1 MNNEIRTSVVDLKS
15 MKTLKTQSQPKRAL
29 GHVVLSATPRR
40 YPAQV
45 QTRVFVSATPTS
57 IVRSEVVRVTL
68 LSPWQM
74 MLARIVAAV
83 LVPAILLHPVAR
95 VYADEVVE
103 TTPVTIEEATPPAV
117 EESIAIPADV
127 AVPVEGDAVVETIP
141 QESEVTPPAEAQNE
155 SQVEA
160 PDSEASAGADI
171 PLGDIVIVGGSGAG
185 SSDVPV
191 LEATSTDEVLPS
203 DTPTLDDSASST
215 TEFINDGDA
224 TSTESLI
231 DDGATTTDEEI
242 APQETEEAPYMKSA
256 EEIAEDERL
265 KENRMRDQLRKEV
278 EQEFLRGCV
287 SFEASGYY
295 CLSNGARS
303 QTATSAPKEVV
314 TVESSDGVG
323 GDKEIFVVKN
333 GERKALTANNF
344 DDAFPTQDASGK
356 QFVWQG
362 MEGGRWQIF
371 TGSISA
377 TGTPEVARVTN
388 SRESNFNPKIDGEHI
403 VWQGWANENWE
414 IFLAT
419 KRDSQSP
426 FAGERLPEGNAL
438 LSVGPEWSVE
448 RLTDNSEHDM
458 FPSLHG
464 DIITWQSHE
473 GNDWVVYAYSISAQK
488 LTQLSSKGVKGE
500 HPRFAITWE
509 ERDAEGN
516 ARLIGYDPST
526 GEKTDLTS
534 EALKL
539 PQAPYRG
546 GNETPETQSEPA
558 TLPTNNGSSTPRG
571 EDEGGGDND
580 VLP

>member
-1 MNNEIRTSVVDLKS
+1 MPAMNNEIRTAVVDLKALRS
-15 MKTLKTQSQPKRAL
+15 HKRAG
-29 GHVVLSATPRR
+29 GHVVLPATPRR
-40 YPAQV
+40 YPAEAPV
-45 QTRVFVSATPTS
+45 RVFVSAPS
-57 IVRSEVVRVTL
+57 PARIEVSRVTL

-74 MLARIVAAV
+74 VLARIVAAL

-103 TTPVTIEEATPPAV
+103 TTPSPIEST
-117 EESIAIPADV
+117 ESKAPS
-127 AVPVEGDAVVETIP
+127 VVESGDVPTETLSAVTDEVTDP
-141 QESEVTPPAEAQNE
+141 TPAQSEVTEATEPVVPPPA
-155 SQVEA
+155 SLL
-160 PDSEASAGADI
+160 SGAN
-171 PLGDIVIVGGSGAG
+171 GDGSGGGSLE
-185 SSDVPV
+185 SSDGV
-191 LEATSTDEVLPS
+191 ATTTDEVLTTEAGG
-203 DTPTLDDSASST
+203 DFASST
-215 TEFINDGDA
+215 TVLPSDSDA
-224 TSTESLI
+224 TSTENIADENAS
-231 DDGATTTDEEI
+231 TTEEEI
-242 APQETEEAPYMKSA
+242 AASAGEDAPYIKST

-295 CLSNGARS
+295 CLSNGARNT
-303 QTATSAPKEVV
+303 TATTTPRDVV
-314 TVESSDGVG
+314 SVESSEGVG
-323 GDKEIFVVKN
+323 GDKEIFVVTN
-333 GERKALTANNF
+333 GERKALTANDW

-371 TGSISA
+371 TGHISA
-377 TGTPEVARVTN
+377 TGTPEVSRVTN

-419 KRDSQSP
+419 KRDANSP

-448 RLTDNSEHDM
+448 RLTDNTEHDM

-509 ERDAEGN
+509 ERDHEGN

-526 GEKTDLTS
+526 GEKTDLTG

-539 PQAPYRG
+539 PSAPYRSG
-546 GNETPETQSEPA
+546 GEAPQTQGDPA
-558 TLPTNNGSSTPRG
+558 TLPTQNTGSSTPRG
-571 EDEGGGDND
+571 EDDGGGDND